1 VNTSKTSSSPNLPKP
16 PAPKPSASRPL
27 VVGTAG
33 HIDHGKSLLVRAL
46 TGIDPD
52 RLKEE
57 RERGITI
64 DLGFAHLPLPD
75 GTTVGFVDVPGHER
89 FVRNMLAGVGGID
102 LVMLIIAADESIKP
116 QTREHF
122 DICRLL
128 RIPRGLV
135 VLTKSDLVDAD
146 LLEVVR
152 EEAQAFVAGSFL
164 EGAPIVPVSARTGA
178 GLDAL
183 REALQAA
190 AREIP
195 ARDAAGLARLP
206 IDRAFSMKGFGAV
219 VTGTLV
225 AGTLEEGQAAEIL
238 PQRLQARIRGLQVHG
253 RATRR
258 AAAGQRLAVN
268 LHGVELADLERG
280 QTLSEP
286 GVLEPTRV
294 LDVVLEHLPGA
305 APLRDQARLSLHLQT
320 AEVPCRVRLLEGAV
334 LQPGAR
340 AYAQIRSARPVTAVL
355 GDRFILRRPSP
366 ALTVAGGTVL
376 HNAPRSG
383 RLKRSDRLA
392 RGRRLDDPSP
402 LVPLVALVEDGGDAG
417 VDVPALRSRTG
428 LDAATLQSRLESRE
442 AAASILALPTTP
454 RRYVSRTAADR
465 LAREVLDAA
474 KEFHRREPL
483 REGLAR
489 EEVRTKLFRLSHDDV
504 FRAVLN
510 GLVSQAKLRTD
521 KDRIA
526 LATHQV
532 SLAPAEAAIL
542 DRLEA
547 SYRTGGAN
555 PPEKEEAAKGTGAD
569 PRTTDRLIHLL
580 LSRGRLVRIPD
591 GKIFHVEAIQA
602 LKERLWQRRA
612 QGDSID
618 IGEFKDLSGT
628 SRKNAIPLLEYFDQT
643 LTTRREGNRRVI
655 LPPPASAA
663 PPGKP
668 RGD

>member
-1 VNTSKTSSSPNLPKP
+1 
-16 PAPKPSASRPL
+16 
-27 VVGTAG
+27 
-33 HIDHGKSLLVRAL
+33 
-46 TGIDPD
+46 
-52 RLKEE
+52 
-57 RERGITI
+57 
-64 DLGFAHLPLPD
+64 
-75 GTTVGFVDVPGHER
+75 VDVPGHER

-102 LVMLIIAADESIKP
+102 LVMLVIAADESIKP

-152 EEAQAFVAGSFL
+152 EEVRGFVAGSFL
-164 EGAPIVPVSARTGA
+164 EGAPVLPVSSKTGA
-178 GLDAL
+178 GLDGLRAAL
-183 REALQAA
+183 SEA
-190 AREIP
+190 ARAIP

-225 AGTLEEGQAAEIL
+225 AGTLEEGQAAEVL
-238 PQRLQARIRGLQVHG
+238 PERLPARIRGLQVHG

-258 AAAGQRLAVN
+258 AGAGQRLAVN
-268 LHGVELADLERG
+268 LHGVELGDLARG

-294 LDVVLEHLPGA
+294 LDVVLEHLPGS
-305 APLRDQARLSLHLQT
+305 APLKDQARLSLHIMT
-320 AEVPCRVRLLEGAV
+320 AEVPCRLRLLEGPM
-334 LQPGAR
+334 LPPGAR
-340 AYAQIRSARPVTAVL
+340 GHAQIRCARPVTAL
-355 GDRFILRRPSP
+355 HGDRFILRRPSP
-366 ALTVAGGTVL
+366 ALTIAGGTVL

-383 RLKRSDRLA
+383 RLRRSDRLA
-392 RGRRLDDPSP
+392 RNRRLDDPSP
-402 LVPLVALVEDGGDAG
+402 LMPLLVFVEDGGDAG

-428 LDAATLQSRLESRE
+428 LDAARIAARLESAE
-442 AAASILALPTTP
+442 GAAAVMALPATP
-454 RRYVSRTAADR
+454 RRYVARASIER
-465 LAREVLDAA
+465 LSREVLDAA

-483 REGLAR
+483 RDGLAR
-489 EEVRTKLFRLSHDDV
+489 EEVRTRLFRLSHDDV
-504 FRAVLN
+504 FRAVVR
-510 GLVSQAKLRTD
+510 GLVSQGTLRAD

-569 PRTTDRLIHLL
+569 PRTTERLIHLL

-591 GKIFHVEAIQA
+591 GKIFHAEAIQA

-643 LTTRREGNRRVI
+643 HTTRREGNRRVI
-655 LPPPASAA
+655 LPPPA
-663 PPGKP
+663 PPGPKRP
-668 RGD
+668 E